1 MNITDNASIEA
12 RLNAHRRLMV
22 SLFSTLA
29 SIPNVR
35 DALAGMLEDGGTI
48 SDHEEDPGVEPD
60 TAYAMQ
66 RIADEEIRAILQ
78 AALSRY
84 KARHDIVAN
93 ASIDE

>member
-35 DALAGMLEDGGTI
+35 DALAGMLEEGGTI
-48 SDHEEDPGVEPD
+48 SDHEEDPGIDPD
-60 TAYAMQ
+60 AAYAVQ

-78 AALSRY
+78 AALNRY
-84 KARHDIVAN
+84 AARNDLGGG

>member
-35 DALAGMLEDGGTI
+35 DALVGMVEENTTV
-48 SDHEEDPGVEPD
+48 SDQEEDPGVEPD
-60 TAYAMQ
+60 TAYAVQ

-78 AALSRY
+78 AALNRY
-84 KARHDIVAN
+84 TARHDIVAN